1 VPKRNKVSSEVI
13 DQWPEVMDN
22 IDIHVVPI
30 QYMKA
35 VEIHFNDGKTWVMDL
50 DHDLIQDETE
60 TAQELEDSL
69 EELLEEYQDTIDG
82 VNFVVDIQKVKADI
96 TKRTHIFLK
105 KRK

>member
-1 VPKRNKVSSEVI
+1 MPRKNKVSPEVV

-22 IDIHVVPI
+22 VDIRVVPI

-35 VEIHFNDGKTWVMDL
+35 VEIHFTDGKTWIMDL
-50 DHDLIQDETE
+50 DHDQIQDADE

-69 EELLEEYQDTIDG
+69 EELLEEYQDTIEG
-82 VNFVVDIQKVKADI
+82 VNFVVDIQKVKKDV
-96 TKRTHIFLK
+96 TRRTHIFLK

>member
-1 VPKRNKVSSEVI
+1 MPRKRKVSSEVV

-22 IDIHVVPI
+22 IDIRVVPI

-35 VEIHFNDGKTWVMDL
+35 VEIHFTDGKTWVMDL
-50 DHDLIQDETE
+50 DHDQIQNEEE

-82 VNFVVDIQKVKADI
+82 VNFVVDIPKVKADV

>member
-1 VPKRNKVSSEVI
+1 MPKKRRVSSEVVE
-13 DQWPEVMDN
+13 QWPEVMDG
-22 IDIHVVPI
+22 IDIHVVPV

-35 VEIHFNDGKTWVMDL
+35 VEISFTDGKTWVMDL
-50 DHDLIQDETE
+50 DHDLIENPDE

-69 EELLEEYQDTIDG
+69 EELLEEYQDTIQG
-82 VNFVVDIQKVKADI
+82 VNFVVDIAKVKADI